1 MGKEQKMKNTF
12 IKQKTPRQEFLESI
26 ANLADEFKKSKQE
39 VEEHERAI
47 FDAME
52 KLSNAVK
59 KNMEY
64 SAEKFVDKNP
74 LKDFANRTN
83 DLISQ
88 RLEEWNKKIEGYDRN
103 TELRKEFGDS
113 LLVFVYGKVKAGKSS
128 LGNFIAY
135 GHENPSLEK
144 INSTSENPVF
154 FMRAAAESEALE
166 KKREE
171 LSARK
176 KFSVAS
182 TEATTEIQG
191 FSLPGLTWIDSPGL
205 HSANPENGRLSRD
218 YANSADL
225 IIYPMNSASPG
236 RESDFEEVGMLIK
249 ENKPLLAIISRCD
262 SIEEDEDE
270 DGNII
275 QNLVMK
281 SPKDRQDQTN
291 YVKNELIK
299 KLGADE
305 KNLIDSDVI
314 TISLHYAQANE
325 GVLEALAESGTS
337 ALFNKL
343 IELTKSQGVAIKK
356 QTPLNNLRA
365 FVDNIVDSRD
375 DSSKKR
381 SELSIKKPM
390 DDLREFR
397 KKIKEQL
404 EQLDRKK
411 LSVTQ
416 QIAQDIEPAIEKI
429 LIKNKAIKDHLALS
443 IECNGAV
450 RDIISKR
457 MESIFE
463 GIISDTKDA
472 IDSTIKLDEIKDF
485 PSYKD
490 YIKTVDLPKNNK
502 KNGLFSKIGAGV
514 AALGAAAV
522 TGGASLLV
530 TIPAA
535 ITAGYVGSKVGSAMA
550 GEETSTDSIKI
561 NLGDNTQEM
570 LSQIKKESQDNVE
583 KYIQDIFES
592 IKKQLLDPLHL
603 QSEKIEAALLD
614 FENTLKNK
622 VRPK

>member
-1 MGKEQKMKNTF
+1 MKNTF
-12 IKQKTPRQEFLESI
+12 IKQKTPREEFLESI

-59 KNMEY
+59 KNMEC

-83 DLISQ
+83 DLISK
-88 RLEEWNKKIEGYDRN
+88 RLENWNKKIENYDRN
-103 TELRKEFGDS
+103 TELRKRYGDS

-144 INSTSENPVF
+144 INSASENPDF
-154 FMRAAAESEALE
+154 FMHAAAESEALE

-171 LSARK
+171 LVARR

-205 HSANPENGRLSRD
+205 HSANPENGNLSRE

-270 DGNII
+270 YGNVI

-299 KLGADE
+299 KLGVDE

-337 ALFNKL
+337 VLFNKL

-365 FVDNIVDSRD
+365 FVDNIVDARNES
-375 DSSKKR
+375 

-404 EQLDRKK
+404 EQLDRKR
-411 LSVTQ
+411 LNVTQ

-443 IECNGAV
+443 IECNSAV

-490 YIKTVDLPKNNK
+490 YIETVDLPKNNK
-502 KNGLFSKIGAGV
+502 KNGLFSRIGAGV
-514 AALGAAAV
+514 AALGAAAA

-535 ITAGYVGSKVGSAMA
+535 IAAGYVGSKVGSAMA

-561 NLGDNTQEM
+561 NLGDNSQEM

-603 QSEKIEAALLD
+603 QSKKIDAALMD
-614 FENTLKNK
+614 FEDTLKNK